1 MNPPEISRH
10 NLKTMEDLVLKK
22 YEAIFIL
29 DVRKVE
35 DEGNAFS
42 KELADLIGSFGGKME
57 EAVSMGRHQFASEI
71 NKKKSGIYWDFV
83 FTVAPDKILEIK
95 DKYRLDER
103 IIRNM
108 IINFDRPDVVKSAQI
123 E

>member
-1 MNPPEISRH
+1 MTGNNP
-10 NLKTMEDLVLKK
+10 KTMEELVLKK

-35 DEGNAFS
+35 DEGTAFS
-42 KELADLIGSFGGKME
+42 KELSTLIEEFGGKME
-57 EAVSMGRHQFASEI
+57 ESVSMGRHQFASEI
-71 NKKKSGIYWDFV
+71 NRRKAGIYWNFV
-83 FTVAPDKILEIK
+83 FSTTPEKILDIK

-103 IIRNM
+103 IVRNM
-108 IINFDRPDVVKSAQI
+108 IINYDRPDVVKSAQI

>member
-1 MNPPEISRH
+1 MTGTNP
-10 NLKTMEDLVLKK
+10 KTMEDLVLKK

-29 DVRKVE
+29 DVRKVD

-42 KELADLIGSFGGKME
+42 KELSTLIGEFGGKME
-57 EAVSMGRHQFASEI
+57 EAVSIGRHQFAVEI
-71 NKKKSGIYWDFV
+71 NKRKTGIYWDFV
-83 FTVAPDKILEIK
+83 FTSSPEKILEIK

-103 IIRNM
+103 IVRNM
-108 IINFDRPDVVKSAQI
+108 IITYDRPDIVKSAQI